1 MDNNL
6 KVTYLPIEDLI
17 PSARNAR
24 THTDAQIAQIAA
36 SIREFGWTNP
46 ALVDERKGL
55 IAGHGRILAA
65 RVLNMDMIPTIELAG
80 LSEAQKRAYMIADNR
95 LAELAGWNDELLAI
109 ELQDLLVHEQ
119 FDINLIGY
127 SEEDLATLL
136 QGIESGAANEDDV
149 PPLEEVVVTEP
160 GDLWVM
166 GNHRLLCGDATNAD
180 DTFRLMDNVQPMLMV
195 TDPPYSVEY
204 DPNWRNPKAAKRKG
218 VTNDDRVDW
227 GDAWALFPGDVAYVW
242 HSSLLVDTVMESL
255 ERHGLQRRAM
265 IIWVKQKVFIGRGHY
280 NWQHESL
287 LYCVRKGGKGHWS
300 GGHKQTTIWQIAN
313 KALVGQENDDGQ
325 TTHVTQKPVE
335 CMRRPIENNSAPGQP
350 VYDPFLGS
358 GTTLIAAETTKRAC
372 LGLELQPQFCD
383 VIVRR
388 WERFTG
394 QEAKLES
401 GETFAALAES
411 RGT

>member
-1 MDNNL
+1 MDNEL
-6 KVTYLPIEDLI
+6 KVIYLPIEELI

-24 THTDAQIAQIAA
+24 THTDAQIAQIAG

-46 ALVDERKGL
+46 ALVDEEKGL

-65 RVLNMDMIPTIELAG
+65 RILNMDMIPTIELTG

-109 ELQDLLVHEQ
+109 ELQDLLMHEQ
-119 FDINLIGY
+119 FDINLIGF

-136 QGIESGAANEDDV
+136 QGVESGAENEDDV

-166 GNHRLLCGDATNAD
+166 GNHRLLCGDATNAG
-180 DTFRLMDNVQPMLMV
+180 DTFRLMDKVQPMLMV
-195 TDPPYSVEY
+195 TDPPYGVKY
-204 DPNWRNPKAAKRKG
+204 DPSWRGQKATKTSKFNLKYIPVA
-218 VTNDDRVDW
+218 NDDRSDW

-242 HSSLLVDTVMESL
+242 HSDRHVDTVIQSL
-255 ERHGLQRRAM
+255 ERHGLERRAM

-280 NWQHESL
+280 NWQHEAAW
-287 LYCVRKGGKGHWS
+287 YCVRKGGKGHWS
-300 GGHKQTTIWQIAN
+300 GGHKQSTIWQITN

-325 TTHVTQKPVE
+325 TPHVTQKPVE

-358 GTTLIAAETTKRAC
+358 GTTVIAAETTKRSC
-372 LGLELQPQFCD
+372 LGLELQPIFCD

-394 QEAKLES
+394 
-401 GETFAALAES
+401 
-411 RGT
+411 